1 MPYWATALKL
11 RLETQQVMNDGVV
24 WDNKKFGMETY
35 YNMKS
40 EPDKML
46 FDWRTWYSQFY
57 EGCRETEEA
66 REKYNW

>member
-1 MPYWATALKL
+1 
-11 RLETQQVMNDGVV
+11 
-24 WDNKKFGMETY
+24 
-35 YNMKS
+35 MKS

-46 FDWRTWYSQFY
+46 FDWRNWYSQFY